1 MFPSL
6 GYRDENMIHEFR
18 LSPLGKGGVSC
29 DEGGAFVGAVPM
41 LVRSRRH
48 GRDEWR
54 PRDCDDLSKEMSAL
68 YRLPIDMS
76 SKRGGLR
83 AIANAFNDG
92 DMARAQVAT
101 LLLRVPNPPT
111 LSKGSLSR
119 REMIKLAGELQW
131 GGLLKA
137 DWDPDQHPRWPAGA
151 PDSQGGQFA
160 PKGDDPEA
168 GQSAGA
174 TAQSKQPSAHA
185 RDAGSSASP
194 QRGSGASSNNQSVPP
209 DGNEGDGNKRNAS
222 GAEDRGIYAS
232 YGHYIGGKRLADAAF
247 PIDGVPVAVANP
259 ADWADLKWLAE
270 GAFKLGSGQIIT
282 AAMLLAAG
290 FHSHIERAAVS
301 DAISKFE
308 FDPTNA
314 ADVLAARAYVWAQY
328 NAPRNYWD
336 VPDSGPQ
343 HEAVSQSI
351 MALELAR
358 PGTLYLALQGDRQS
372 SRYIDAA
379 VADGMQDGLIS
390 ESRARPANLPAAL
403 QTTIATARAALNL
416 KTNDQ
421 MQVHH
426 RIPANKWAE
435 RLDLAMPASQA
446 GWLPDSPENLT
457 ALPADAATQAKYAAE
472 KGVWLPIHNSS
483 HPNYDLVV
491 RGEIIEEEEKYH
503 DIPTLTP
510 MQARAIFT
518 EVEIKM
524 EGQLRS
530 GRWLRRLR

>member
-1 MFPSL
+1 
-6 GYRDENMIHEFR
+6 MIHEFR
-18 LSPLGKGGVSC
+18 LSPLGKGGISC
-29 DEGGAFVGAVPM
+29 DQGGAFVGAVPM
-41 LVRSRRH
+41 LVRTHKH

-54 PRDCDDLSKEMSAL
+54 PRDCDVLSKEMSAQ
-68 YRLPIDMS
+68 YGLPVDMS
-76 SKRGGLR
+76 SKTGGLR

-101 LLLRVPNPPT
+101 LLLRIPNPPS
-111 LSKGSLSR
+111 LSKGAPSR
-119 REMIKLAGELQW
+119 EELIKLAGELHW
-131 GGLLKA
+131 SGLLKA
-137 DWDPDQHPRWPAGA
+137 DWDPDQHPRWPAHA
-151 PDSQGGQFA
+151 PDSQGGRFA
-160 PKGDDPEA
+160 PKGDDPAA

-174 TAQSKQPSAHA
+174 TSQAKQPSAHA
-185 RDAGSSASP
+185 RHAGSSASR
-194 QRGSGASSNNQSVPP
+194 QRGSGASANNQSVPP
-209 DGNEGDGNKRNAS
+209 GNDEGDDNKRNVS
-222 GAEDRGIYAS
+222 DAEDRGIYAS

-247 PIDGVPVAVANP
+247 PMDGFPISVANP

-282 AAMLLAAG
+282 AAMLLAAVEPH
-290 FHSHIERAAVS
+290 FEKADVN

-314 ADVLAARAYVWAQY
+314 ADVLAARAYVWADHW
-328 NAPRNYWD
+328 APWNYP
-336 VPDSGPQ
+336 VPWSGPQ

-351 MALELAR
+351 MAVELAR
-358 PGTLYLALQGDRQS
+358 PGTLYLASQGDRES

-416 KTNDQ
+416 KTNDR
-421 MQVHH
+421 MRAHH
-426 RIPANKWAE
+426 RIPANVWGEYAV
-435 RLDLAMPASQA
+435 LAALASQA

-457 ALPADAATQAKYAAE
+457 KLPADAAAQAQYAAE

-483 HPNYDLVV
+483 HSNYDRVV
-491 RGEIIEEEEKYH
+491 RAEISMEKAKYGNK
-503 DIPTLTP
+503 TLTP
-510 MQARAIFT
+510 TEAHAIFAA
-518 EVEIKM
+518 VELEM

-530 GRWLRRLR
+530 GRWLPRLR